1 MGGAL
6 ASNVNNV
13 GDFIM
18 KKLLSAAA
26 IAASLASTGAYAA
39 CSADI
44 DMGGNKITS
53 ASMTALGTSS
63 EVATKAYVDNLI
75 AGSNPVL
82 ELSAEASVTNFGGA
96 LKRCVDL
103 AGDSPDRPWRLPTLA
118 ELLVAASSHTDG
130 SASSNFLWTA
140 TPYNLSTG
148 ATQDLDTDGQGQNV
162 ATWVVLELG
171 GGYWSMAGSTNAAHF
186 ARCVR

>member
-1 MGGAL
+1 
-6 ASNVNNV
+6 
-13 GDFIM
+13 M

-26 IAASLASTGAYAA
+26 IAASLVSTGAYAA

-44 DMGGNKITS
+44 NMGGNQITNTT
-53 ASMTALGTSS
+53 MTALGTSS
-63 EVATKAYVDNLI
+63 EVATKAYVDNLM

-82 ELSAEASVTNFGGA
+82 ELSAQSTTAVSNFGGA
-96 LKRCVDL
+96 LAYCVNL
-103 AGDSPDRPWRLPTLA
+103 GGDSTDRPWRLPTME

-130 SASSNFLWTA
+130 SASSNSLWTT

-148 ATQDLDTDGQGQNV
+148 RTTDLDSNGQGVDGGAWIIMNLS
-162 ATWVVLELG
+162 AGTWS
-171 GGYWSMAGSTNAAHF
+171 YNNGSISIYF